1 MSSFISKCLF
11 YKPEHNAKSDPIEMN
26 FEGLEMQNWVDSVG
40 VR

>member
-11 YKPEHNAKSDPIEMN
+11 YKPEDNAKSDHIEMN
-26 FEGLEMQNWVDSVG
+26 FEGLEMQNRVDSVK